1 MAETPEPGSAEDTLP
16 RQEIRLAMTM
26 VGGASLAVWMG
37 GVASETSQL
46 LREARSSVP
55 AGSYRKLTGLL
66 RADVSVDVLTG
77 TSAGGINAACLGL
90 AEAYDSSPAVL
101 RDTWI
106 ETGSLDKLIRD
117 PAEPEPRSLFDGDRV
132 LLDGVRCALDRIKG
146 NSPGPA
152 AGTPDLTVLLTGT
165 MIDGESTRYQDAL
178 GNLVRDT
185 DHRMLFRFHGEH
197 WRSGEVL
204 GPLALAARST
214 ASYPGA
220 FELSR
225 VPIRPEH
232 ADEKHPDMQPYT
244 KLSRS
249 HWVTDGGVLL
259 NKPLRPALAEIFAR
273 PAAADVRRLLLYVV
287 PTGEREAE
295 AKPCDANDFPML
307 TNTMGKVVTAVMSQS
322 ISAELEELSR
332 HNAGVLLTRD
342 TRVVLA
348 GLGLRGGAESL
359 IDKQLFRAYLER
371 RTAEDAE
378 ELAELAAC
386 RYAQSRVDNPELQW
400 STGMSA
406 TLRGKAAEGLTRE
419 IALGPPETR
428 MPVEALLPYRT
439 SALADAVATGLQLLN
454 AAFLLGPD
462 AADADVLNEA
472 KAELHK
478 ARKAAARK
486 EKLDEWVA
494 RQPQPQPGGSL
505 EQWID
510 VLARGWAAA
519 VDTDGLTG
527 AWSAVVKA
535 LRATAPA
542 LRRRVDARPDENDV
556 VKTLLNWLA
565 LEGGTDDEVVQAR
578 LLALHV
584 AARGLLAEAPAVDQ
598 RADLVQVSADSRTL
612 LDMGRRRSWEKL
624 TGMQAGYFG
633 GFYKASWRANDWMWG
648 RIDGAGWLMQ
658 VLLDPVRLR
667 NLAVLAGQDAFRS
680 QVQQTFTEIGWCPPR
695 EADNLSAADVA
706 ELTAQLGKELGFLG
720 LDGQLEPVDYAAEVP
735 ESMPVTALVLARARQ
750 SEIARTELP
759 VVWRHACEDVAEAKA
774 SDKKSKAFRTMGTPD
789 PETGDGVF
797 PLDSADRTQRVFQT
811 CRVSDERISDERGTP
826 LLVKTVIKL
835 AAAGVNAAAATVP
848 SSTPKPAKSMV
859 TAVRATARSTWRI
872 TKGAMALKTPGTIAA
887 AVLALVAG
895 LLMGGNGNAF
905 VGFIGLPVLAGGV
918 VFVVVN
924 VLLMAK
930 KTPLVLL
937 YLVGLLAVL
946 GLVLAPFLPVLAE
959 PFFGWLRSVVD
970 GWGHGDRAVAW
981 VIFVAVLLL
990 PWVVPPLA
998 ALWRHIRPGDRPAA
1012 PTAPAKPEAPAKP
1025 APAAEVVLT
1034 VPASVTLPDTGPAAP
1049 DTGPAAPAPERAP

>member
-37 GVASETSQL
+37 GVASEASQL
-46 LREARSSVP
+46 LREARGSVAP
-55 AGSYRKLTGLL
+55 GSYRKLTRLL

-90 AEAYDSSPAVL
+90 AEAYDSSPEVL

-146 NSPGPA
+146 NSAGPA

-165 MIDGESTRYQDAL
+165 MVDGESARYRDAL

-185 DHRMLFRFHGEH
+185 DHRLLFRFHGEQ
-197 WRSGEVL
+197 WGSGKVL

-225 VPIRPEH
+225 VPIGTGQ
-232 ADEKHPDMQPYT
+232 ADDRHPDMKPYT
-244 KLSRS
+244 KLARS

-273 PAAADVRRLLLYVV
+273 PAASDVRRLLLYVV

-295 AKPCDANDFPML
+295 AKSCDAGDFPML

-332 HNAGVLLTRD
+332 HNASVLLTRD

-386 RYAQSRVDNPELQW
+386 RYARSRTDSPELQW

-406 TLRGKAAEGLTRE
+406 TLRGKAAEGLARK
-419 IALGPPETR
+419 IALGPPRTR

-439 SALADAVATGLQLLN
+439 SALNDAVATGLQLIN

-462 AADADVLNEA
+462 AADAAVLNEA
-472 KAELHK
+472 RSKLHE
-478 ARKAAARK
+478 ARKDAARK
-486 EKLDEWVA
+486 QKLDEWVSE
-494 RQPQPQPGGSL
+494 QPEPGTTL
-505 EQWID
+505 EAW
-510 VLARGWAAA
+510 VGKLAEGWATA
-519 VDTDGLTG
+519 VDTKGLVG
-527 AWSAVVKA
+527 AWSAVVQA

-556 VKTLLNWLA
+556 VKTLRDWLA
-565 LEGGTDDEVVQAR
+565 LESDDEVVQAR

-584 AARGLLAEAPAVDQ
+584 AGRGLLAEAPAVDQ
-598 RADLVQVSADSRTL
+598 RADLVQVSADLRTL
-612 LDMGRRRSWEKL
+612 LDMDRRRAWEKL
-624 TGMQAGYFG
+624 TGMQANYFG

-667 NLAVLAGQDAFRS
+667 NLAVLAGQDAFRG
-680 QVQQTFTEIGWCPPR
+680 QVQKTFTETGWCPPR
-695 EADNLSAADVA
+695 EADNLSTADVA
-706 ELTAQLGKELGFLG
+706 ELTAQLGEELGFLG
-720 LDGQLEPVDYAAEVP
+720 LDAQLRPIAYAAEVP

-750 SEIARTELP
+750 LEIARTELP
-759 VVWRHACEDVAEAKA
+759 VVWRHAREDVVEAKA
-774 SDKKSKAFRTMGTPD
+774 SDKKSKAFRAMATPD

-797 PLDSADRTQRVFQT
+797 PLDSDDRTQRVFQT
-811 CRVSDERISDERGTP
+811 CRVSAERISDERGTP

-848 SSTPKPAKSMV
+848 PSTPKAGKSIV

-872 TKGAMALKTPGTIAA
+872 TKGAMALRTPGTIVAA
-887 AVLALVAG
+887 ALALIAG
-895 LLMGGNGNAF
+895 LLMGGNGNAI
-905 VGFIGLPVLAGGV
+905 VGLIGLPVLAGGV
-918 VFVVVN
+918 VFFVVN

-930 KTPLVLL
+930 KSPLVLL
-937 YLVGLLAVL
+937 YLLGLLVVL

-970 GWGHGDRAVAW
+970 GWRRGDRAVAW
-981 VIFVAVLLL
+981 VVFVAVLLL

-1012 PTAPAKPEAPAKP
+1012 LEAPAETGESAKTAPA
-1025 APAAEVVLT
+1025 VVLT
-1034 VPASVTLPDTGPAAP
+1034 APASVTLPDTGPAAP
-1049 DTGPAAPAPERAP
+1049 AHERSS